1 MSNSSQYGYT
11 TLNYKSCCPTYI
23 PIIKTMIQS
32 QSESE
37 HLLKLNSC
45 CSKYVKPKNVGVKHG
60 SYDRVLRRRRG
71 QAFQQ

>member
-11 TLNYKSCCPTYI
+11 TMNYKSCCPTYK
-23 PIIKTMIQS
+23 PVIKTMIQF

-37 HLLKLNSC
+37 HLLKLTSC
-45 CSKYVKPKNVGVKHG
+45 CSKYIKPKNEGVKYN

-71 QAFQQ
+71 QAFNK